1 MPWFNDKMSR
11 LFLAPDRVASTRL
24 IAKPVDSMLFE
35 PLCRGGTGYRVSDGM
50 TFCHAGRWPV
60 RLFSRASH
68 NTIFLDNSK
77 LWAVY
82 IVLALVWDL

>member
-1 MPWFNDKMSR
+1 MLLLHALLQNQ
-11 LFLAPDRVASTRL
+11 
-24 IAKPVDSMLFE
+24 VDSVLFE
-35 PLCRGGTGYRVSDGM
+35 LLCRCGGTGCRASDGM
-50 TFCHAGRWPV
+50 TFCRAGRWPV
-60 RLFSRASH
+60 RLFLRVAH